1 MPSIWDTSLPDTDA
15 DLFANAV
22 TENDWEDLLTDFFPA
37 DSDVSFSD
45 FWGEHGG
52 FIQNNF
58 NYEDKFGANES
69 LSRRSYTKG
78 LESYQSQMYNQIQ
91 DTTKKRSKMGFAGSG
106 MGLGLQKQGS
116 SLWND
121 YQLGLTQRKNDLNT
135 QMLGYKNQFKDDVL
149 GYMTDLAN
157 MGAFGG
163 GDD

>member
-1 MPSIWDTSLPDTDA
+1 
-15 DLFANAV
+15 
-22 TENDWEDLLTDFFPA
+22 
-37 DSDVSFSD
+37 
-45 FWGEHGG
+45 
-52 FIQNNF
+52 
-58 NYEDKFGANES
+58 
-69 LSRRSYTKG
+69 
-78 LESYQSQMYNQIQ
+78 
-91 DTTKKRSKMGFAGSG
+91 SG